1 MRTVTLGA
9 LLEQRGNQW
18 GDAIE
23 THVRIAQVWTGILG
37 FGVQPVQVALMMK
50 GMKMVR
56 ASINPSDRDS
66 FDDDEGYGR
75 IAQLIA
81 GHRTTLADEPVPASE
96 GPSVEDDP
104 SEWPLLVPVVQL
116 QPWGA
121 PQLMPQD
128 REGTPCDVCGVA
140 VWGLVPAY
148 LMDHGVMHR
157 ACGDE
162 LLKHARRS

>member
-18 GDAIE
+18 GDAIG

-37 FGVQPVQVALMMK
+37 FEVQPVQVALMMK

-81 GHRTTLADEPVPASE
+81 GHRTSLADEPVPASA
-96 GPSVEDDP
+96 GPSVEDDL
-104 SEWPLLVPVVQL
+104 SE
-116 QPWGA
+116 
-121 PQLMPQD
+121 
-128 REGTPCDVCGVA
+128 
-140 VWGLVPAY
+140 
-148 LMDHGVMHR
+148 MHR